1 MSVTGNQQATAAVKQ
16 TPTATTSQTTIGSG
30 QVGKQ
35 AVTKEIPQNK
45 LVLMWAM
52 ILLGYFLFV
61 VQWYSIGNFAGGYN
75 AHIGATSANPAL
87 TSMPNW
93 TITLM
98 RGIGSI
104 LAGYLLA
111 KIGHRYAVIT
121 VLSLMVL
128 SFPFLIVIGLD
139 TWPKDTLVAGSNPE
153 QYYSSAAFGL
163 FLFFRLFLAIGGT
176 TLITYTN
183 SVIAKMPTEKRPT
196 FMTINQFGF
205 NGGAFFANFFFCFG
219 LSSVINADPAVW
231 LTILTLLLALIAI
244 ILVVYIMFGME
255 VLPPQKKQNAKFQ
268 NDDITFGKVFKQ
280 SYTWKMSTIF
290 IIWLIAVVFINSATM
305 RNVIEQSPAN
315 LQTLIEWNIANN
327 GTSANAAWAASLS
340 ASTLGTQTEVVVGS
354 GYNWV
359 WPTFICMFVAG
370 FFVGL
375 LFISPFSKTIYKRK
389 LFFHTMFILGF
400 VFAAI
405 SLMIGYFGGYGN
417 DAALAFFFIFIF
429 ISGMFLWAVQ
439 PVLLSLYQQAPQS
452 NPKYAGIIAG
462 LIWGIGYVGYTIFEL
477 LFSVISSY
485 AGNATSFA
493 LALGQ
498 AKAAAA
504 SNTLELGGV
513 ADWVATNYTV
523 PVGNIITIIFFF
535 IACLL
540 VFIPI
545 QMLPPAGIKDAN
557 GNFVPFTKTWKPWEW
572 NFKKPEVRF

>member
-35 AVTKEIPQNK
+35 AVTKEIPQSK

-52 ILLGYFLFV
+52 ILVGYFLFV
-61 VQWYSIGNFAGGYN
+61 VQWYSIGNFAGGYSQN
-75 AHIGATSANPAL
+75 IGTVTGDPAL
-87 TSMPNW
+87 AAMPNW

-104 LAGYLLA
+104 LAGFLLA

-128 SFPFLIVIGLD
+128 SFPFLIVIGVQPEAWGFD
-139 TWPKDTLVAGSNPE
+139 GTTFNGST
-153 QYYSSAAFGL
+153 YSEAAFGL

-219 LSSVINADPAVW
+219 LSSVINGNSAVW

-280 SYTWKMSTIF
+280 GYTWKMSTIF

-305 RNVIEQSPAN
+305 RTVIEQSPAN

-327 GTSANAAWAASLS
+327 KWATSLS
-340 ASTLGTQTEVVVGS
+340 ASTLGTKTEVVVGS

-477 LFSVISSY
+477 IFSLISSKV
-485 AGNATSFA
+485 GGEDFKNA
-493 LALGQ
+493 L
-498 AKAAAA
+498 AAA
-504 SNTLELGGV
+504 SENINTLQTKEAV
-513 ADWVATNYTV
+513 ENWVAANYTA

>member
-52 ILLGYFLFV
+52 ILVGYFLFV

-75 AHIGATSANPAL
+75 VNIGTVTGNAAL
-87 TSMPNW
+87 AAMPNW

-104 LAGYLLA
+104 LAGFLLA

-128 SFPFLIVIGLD
+128 SFPFLIVIGMKWD
-139 TWPKDTLVAGSNPE
+139 PNTPE
-153 QYYSSAAFGL
+153 GYNSTAFGL

-280 SYTWKMSTIF
+280 GYTWKMSTIF

-315 LQTLIEWNIANN
+315 LQTLIEWNIANKDATVDT
-327 GTSANAAWAASLS
+327 GPLAWTKTIANT
-340 ASTLGTQTEVVVGS
+340 TLGTGTEVVVGS

-498 AKAAAA
+498 AQAAAA

>member
-1 MSVTGNQQATAAVKQ
+1 MSVTGNQQATIAVKQ
-16 TPTATTSQTTIGSG
+16 TPMTTTSQTTIGSG

-35 AVTKEIPQNK
+35 VVTKEIPQKK

-52 ILLGYFLFV
+52 ILIGYFLFV

-75 AHIGATSANPAL
+75 ANIGTVTGNAALSA
-87 TSMPNW
+87 MPNW

-111 KIGHRYAVIT
+111 KVGHRYAVIT

-128 SFPFLIVIGLD
+128 SFPFLIVIGIKWD
-139 TWPKDTLVAGSNPE
+139 PNTPE
-153 QYYSSAAFGL
+153 GYNSTAFGL

-219 LSSVINADPAVW
+219 LSSVINADPAIW
-231 LTILTLLLALIAI
+231 LTILTLLLAFIAI

-255 VLPPQKKQNAKFQ
+255 VLPPQKKQNIKFQ
-268 NDDITFGKVFKQ
+268 NDDVTYGKVFKQ

-315 LQTLIEWNIANN
+315 LQTLIQWNIDKKGVD
-327 GTSANAAWAASLS
+327 GTWIPSIAATTEGTASN
-340 ASTLGTQTEVVVGS
+340 VVVGS

-417 DAALAFFFIFIF
+417 SAALAFFFIFIF

-477 LFSVISSY
+477 IFSVISSY
-485 AGNATSFA
+485 AGNATAFSEA
-493 LALGQ
+493 LVQ
-498 AKAAAA
+498 AKTAA
-504 SNTLELGGV
+504 SNLQNGGV
-513 ADWVATNYTV
+513 ADWVAANYTA
-523 PVGNIITIIFFF
+523 PVGNIITFIFFF
-535 IACLL
+535 VACLL